1 MEQSARGGENKRMA
15 GQEDDDSTNNATRAF
30 QDLHAEVIVMR
41 RLVEG
46 LPHEWEDKRPPDYSP
61 DLGAM
66 RKALIAME
74 RRLGA
79 IEAQPALKETPETHA
94 ARIENAGQSVF
105 RDAER
110 VLGRAVSET
119 RDAGRELAG
128 MIGHMR
134 GKEEQREWLWRIA
147 GIVFGFTLIF
157 GLVVSPFL
165 ANDLP
170 FGWDGTV
177 ASIVMGQPDRWDTG
191 VKLMQKSKP
200 NAWNTLL
207 ADWNLISGN
216 KENAKAIAAC
226 DAEAVKSH
234 KAQECRITVPAV
246 K

>member
-1 MEQSARGGENKRMA
+1 MA
-15 GQEDDDSTNNATRAF
+15 DQGDDDSADNAARAF

-46 LPHEWEDKRPPDYSP
+46 LPYEWEDKRPPDYSP

-105 RDAER
+105 READR

-119 RDAGRELAG
+119 RNTGSELAA

-134 GKEEQREWLWRIA
+134 GQAAQRDFALFWGSIA
-147 GIVFGFTLIF
+147 AGCALLL
-157 GLVVSPFL
+157 GLVGSPFI
-165 ANDLP
+165 ARHLP
-170 FGWDGTV
+170 FGWNQKIAATV
-177 ASIVMGQPDRWDTG
+177 MNADRYQAG
-191 VKLMQKSKP
+191 EALMQAAHP
-200 NAWNTLL
+200 NRWN
-207 ADWNLISGN
+207 NLIAPFNLINGDPS
-216 KENAKAIAAC
+216 NAKAMAAC
-226 DAEAVKSH
+226 EFKVVKFH
-234 KAQECRITVPAV
+234 KAQDCRITVPAG

>member
-1 MEQSARGGENKRMA
+1 MA
-15 GQEDDDSTNNATRAF
+15 DQGDDDDTADSAARAF
-30 QDLHAEVIVMR
+30 QNLHAEVIGMR

-61 DLGAM
+61 DLGAI

-94 ARIENAGQSVF
+94 ARIGNAGQSVF
-105 RDAER
+105 REAER

-119 RDAGRELAG
+119 RDTERALAG

-134 GKEEQREWLWRIA
+134 GQVEQRDW
-147 GIVFGFTLIF
+147 LIF
-157 GLVVSPFL
+157 WSSVAAAFALVLGLVGSPFM
-165 ANDLP
+165 ASHLP

-177 ASIVMGQPDRWDTG
+177 ASIVMGQQGRWDTG
-191 VKLMQKSKP
+191 EALMRESDP
-200 NAWNTLL
+200 SEWNALV
-207 ADWNLISGN
+207 ADWHLISGN
-216 KENAKAIAAC
+216 KANAKAIAAC
-226 DAEAVKSH
+226 EIEATKFR
-234 KAQECRITVPAV
+234 KAQDCRITVPAG

>member
-1 MEQSARGGENKRMA
+1 MIDQAE
-15 GQEDDDSTNNATRAF
+15 EDGADAAARAF

-74 RRLGA
+74 KRLEV
-79 IEAQPALKETPETHA
+79 IEGKPALEETLETYA
-94 ARIENAGQSVF
+94 TRIENAGQSVF
-105 RDAER
+105 REPKQELVEAITEAR
-110 VLGRAVSET
+110 KT
-119 RDAGRELAG
+119 RSELAA

-134 GKEEQREWLWRIA
+134 GKEEQREWLWRIG
-147 GIVFGFTLIF
+147 GIVFGFTLIL
-157 GLVVSPFL
+157 GLVASPFL

-170 FGWDGTV
+170 FGWDGTI

-191 VKLMQKSKP
+191 VKLMRESKP
-200 NAWNTLL
+200 NAWNALL

-216 KENAKAIAAC
+216 KANAKAIATC
-226 DAEAVKSH
+226 ESEAMKSH
-234 KAQECRITVPAV
+234 KAQDCRITVPAG